1 MKIPKPTDPE
11 DESAW
16 RAFFKACQR
25 HHESL
30 RGRVPEHALALVKLK
45 GVDDGLLVEADYN
58 RAERTLKNGRRNA
71 FTAGAS
77 YDTEEV
83 QRCIV
88 GKHGCG

>member
-1 MKIPKPTDPE
+1 MKIPKPTNPE

-16 RAFFKACQR
+16 RGFFRACER

-30 RGRVPEHALALVKLK
+30 RGRVPEHALALLKLE

-71 FTAGAS
+71 SASDSSPTA
-77 YDTEEV
+77 EEV

-88 GKHGCG
+88 GRHGCG

>member
-16 RAFFKACQR
+16 RAFFRACER

-30 RGRVPEHALALVKLK
+30 RGRVPEHALALLKLE

-58 RAERTLKNGRRNA
+58 RAERTLKNSRRNA
-71 FTAGAS
+71 L
-77 YDTEEV
+77 
-83 QRCIV
+83 CL
-88 GKHGCG
+88 